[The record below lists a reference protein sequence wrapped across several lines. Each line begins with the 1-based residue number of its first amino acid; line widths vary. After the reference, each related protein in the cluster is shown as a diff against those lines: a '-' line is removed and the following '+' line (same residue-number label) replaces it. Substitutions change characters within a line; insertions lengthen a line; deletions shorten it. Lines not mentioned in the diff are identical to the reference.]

1 MRMSRMASSV
11 WIDRVDQALQALG
24 ISQSELARRIG
35 VSSQRFSQIRGGHG
49 TGAKLVPKIAEA
61 LGVRVEWLTMGGIA
75 HAPTWAISPRDF
87 WMKVLYHAEQV
98 ATDAELDAHHPP
110 RTEGQRDA
118 LIRVAERHTG
128 TQWTTE
134 DQVKARAGWDEWRR
148 DISLLPPA
156 PAIEFSA
163 GPDEL
168 LILGTAAASDGRNWG
183 VVMDQPETYRWK
195 KTRFLVRVHGD
206 SAVPVA
212 LPGQLVVVDRER
224 TIRTN
229 NLVLLITTQGA
240 MVKRWCEDSRAPG
253 GGLYVSINGG
263 IDTPFIDP
271 ASIKDRWAIVGVLF
285 E

>member
-1 MRMSRMASSV
+1 MGSPSWMERMDLALKVRGMS
-11 WIDRVDQALQALG
+11 QAQ
-24 ISQSELARRIG
+24 LAGACG
-35 VSSQRFSQIRGGHG
+35 VTRQRFSQLRGGIG
-49 TGAKLVPKIAEA
+49 TGAKLLPKIAEV
-61 LGVRVEWLTMGGIA
+61 LDVQLEWLTMGGMA
-75 HAPTWAISPRDF
+75 HAPSWSLSPRDF

-98 ATDAELDAHHPP
+98 ATDDELDAHHPP

-128 TQWTTE
+128 SPWTTE
-134 DQVKARAGWDEWRR
+134 DQIKARAGWDEWRR
-148 DISLLPPA
+148 DASLLPPA
-156 PAIEFSA
+156 RAIEFSA

-168 LILGTAAASDGRNWG
+168 LIMGTAAASDGRNWG

-195 KTRFLVRVHGD
+195 KNRFLVRVHGD

-212 LPGQLVVVDRER
+212 LPGQMVIVDRDR
-224 TIRTN
+224 PIRTN

-271 ASIKDRWAIVGVLF
+271 KSIKDKWAIVGVLF

>member
-1 MRMSRMASSV
+1 MDPSFVARL
-11 WIDRVDQALQALG
+11 DLALAAKG
-24 ISQSELARRIG
+24 MSQSALSRAIG
-35 VSSQRFSQIRGGHG
+35 SSPQFIGQIRCGERSG
-49 TGAKLVPKIAEA
+49 KSKIPKIAET
-61 LGVRVEWLTMGGIA
+61 LGVSVEWLTLGGMA
-75 HAPTWAISPRDF
+75 HAPSWSLSPRDF

-98 ATDAELDAHHPP
+98 ATDEELDAHHPP

-128 TQWTTE
+128 APWTAE

-148 DISLLPPA
+148 DASLLPPA
-156 PAIEFSA
+156 RAIEFSA

-168 LILGTAAASDGRNWG
+168 LIMGTAAASDGRNWG
-183 VVMDQPETYRWK
+183 VVMDQPEVYRWK
-195 KTRFLVRVHGD
+195 KNRFLVRVHGD

-212 LPGQLVVVDRER
+212 LPGQMVIVDRDR
-224 TIRTN
+224 PIRTN

-271 ASIKDRWAIVGVLF
+271 KSIKDKWAIVGVLF